1 MLNPSLKPCWPPNQS
16 ERSDRLIWTRRVM
29 KTKMRNKKNLKKMG
43 PILSEREERGTKP
56 SQCIIPKLAQD
67 SGRAEVIV
75 D

>member
-1 MLNPSLKPCWPPNQS
+1 M
-16 ERSDRLIWTRRVM
+16 D
-29 KTKMRNKKNLKKMG
+29 KKSYEGKNEKLKKLKKLG